1 MTIDLDKTKPMYVIS
16 DGEINEQKLANGG
29 AGYYSWLQIY
39 SKAYVTTQGQEKVN
53 MATVKLEGI
62 NEDGTFDLNVQQ
74 TDVFDADFARRKWN
88 ELVSDFGW
96 KVNSFKD
103 KKFYHQMGNAH
114 IDSLQRVLYGWGVTA

>member
-1 MTIDLDKTKPMYVIS
+1 MSRTMKTKPMYVIS
-16 DGEINEQKLANGG
+16 DGEINEQKLAHAGD
-29 AGYYSWLQIY
+29 GYYSWLQIY

-62 NEDGTFDLNVQQ
+62 NEDGTLDLNVQQ

-103 KKFYHQMGNAH
+103 KTFYHQMGNAH